1 MKRHTVRQRLAAFLL
16 AALMSLSWLPPLP
29 AFAENTPTETTSA
42 AESDV
47 SASASEN
54 EATPETSDPESNVVE
69 DETSE
74 GDTSLSKAAQ
84 KFVDSVN
91 ALDRDRILSAVN
103 TWALASQAWQAEKD
117 NPDLT
122 AALETATAASDEAAA
137 PVYAAED
144 LYIALTD
151 EDRAQEAVQTAYSA
165 LAALFVTMQL
175 TMENPTAPEEGGG
188 NPPDEDEIATVLYG
202 ELPDAPTGSYMGSYG
217 LPIATGDT
225 KIGIG
230 YWGNELLSADNQGRL
245 DAQALNSDAMTIVVP
260 RQDGESYA
268 VVPIMVEVEYPA
280 NNSTSQVILP
290 DNVTVLDYDG
300 TEADADETSQILSGT
315 YVETSAAATGLYVKA
330 EEDFVAEFSYSA
342 PDGSK
347 LHKTL
352 QVKLGESTAN
362 KASIQSNGSATY
374 AATPTP
380 PWTTG
385 KITSIA
391 YEGGTWL
398 VWFNGVEAYCCSHG
412 LSGQPN
418 GCPTYSFSYVSKLE
432 PGQYTPGAHYLNQI
446 NIWGGL
452 NQLSLGLLSQKHNPD
467 EYISSDFA
475 AGSAS
480 TYSTAE
486 NDTLKAAYQYYDDT
500 QLWIIKN
507 YPDSAAAKAYLSAA
521 AQLLGADNGVST
533 FASGKG
539 YYTYIYSP
547 PAGYAWQIIAL
558 IGPEITDEE
567 GGTDIPDIPD
577 AEYYSASWTAPAQSA
592 SGSFD
597 LTFTVNTDKQQLE
610 TGEKVDGAKITVTPS
625 KTSGSIDG
633 GSWAMSPVGAQT
645 ITTSGHTMDDRY
657 QANGGDGT
665 VSWTV
670 HYEVSKTS
678 TSTLSGQEGPYSS
691 QAEAD
696 AAAEAAKNAAI
707 SQLQNEAQGMVDA
720 AIAAAR
726 AELASIVF
734 QYDEIDVP
742 YGFEEFSGAVGSHQT
757 ITVPADSSNDYVMK
771 NDEWSLQVNLNKVD
785 SETGEQIAGNA
796 LYEVYEWDTVTQ
808 QYMRRIANLRAMTTK
823 GVASLIPFNTQ
834 EVLVPGGIYYG
845 VNAIS
850 GNLII
855 GLRTVLINGNAMVI
869 ATSGGGKSLFVK
881 QELLELFLRFLK
893 AKFYIV
899 DPENEYGPLV
909 RELGG
914 IVVDISVDSTTYFN
928 PLDFTYDPSTKIQ
941 PHTAKAEF
949 VLSLC
954 EQIMGKDNI
963 QAGDKSLI
971 DRSLK
976 HIYKPLI
983 QSGYKAACPTLTD
996 LYNDLK
1002 AQPHERAHEIALAL
1016 ELFATGSM
1024 NMFAQP
1030 TNVDMSNRLIC
1041 FNIQSLGDQ
1050 LKPVAMLSMLEYIN
1064 TCVMS
1069 NERND
1074 PKAATWVYFDE
1085 IYLLLRDKLS
1095 SQFLYTSWKRFRK
1108 YNAFATGITQNVQ
1121 DCLANDTAYA
1131 MLANSEFVCMLRQT
1145 KDIDS
1150 VVELYGLSD
1159 PQKNYLKLAKPGQGI
1174 LKLGN
1179 NLIPFVNDHPTNTKI
1194 YRLITTKP
1202 GEMEN

>member
-1 MKRHTVRQRLAAFLL
+1 MKLYEYTSTRNSWGGVNTPKSVQKSIPIDRIYEDGMWRSGNVYSQMWSVSDINYAMVSDSKKEEIQLIYGKLYAGVPSDCTVKMCIVSQRMDDLVFRRDVLYRRANDGHDDLRAEKNRQLTACASLVGNVIQHKYVIISTQKPRVDDARDRLRQVQGHLINILSELGSTVRSVDNSERLRILHNF
-16 AALMSLSWLPPLP
+16 
-29 AFAENTPTETTSA
+29 FRVGE
-42 AESDV
+42 ESRFEFD
-47 SASASEN
+47 
-54 EATPETSDPESNVVE
+54 
-69 DETSE
+69 
-74 GDTSLSKAAQ
+74 
-84 KFVDSVN
+84 
-91 ALDRDRILSAVN
+91 LDRCTRLGEDFRDFVAPDTIEFKRDHIVIDNRVAKCMSMSYFPQRIDDKLISTLLQQVPYIILTMDFVPIETEDAYK
-103 TWALASQAWQAEKD
+103 TLADYRMKVDADKVRFNRKSVDNLDFTANVPQRTQEEEGILNQWQND
-117 NPDLT
+117 MSNHDQQMFLTLLT
-122 AALETATAASDEAAA
+122 AAFFADDLEELRQETDALKTAAGNFNCRFTEM
-137 PVYAAED
+137 
-144 LYIALTD
+144 
-151 EDRAQEAVQTAYSA
+151 RWQQENAFNTA
-165 LAALFVTMQL
+165 M
-175 TMENPTAPEEGGG
+175 P
-188 NPPDEDEIATVLYG
+188 
-202 ELPDAPTGSYMGSYG
+202 YG
-217 LPIATGDT
+217 L
-225 KIGIG
+225 
-230 YWGNELLSADNQGRL
+230 
-245 DAQALNSDAMTIVVP
+245 
-260 RQDGESYA
+260 
-268 VVPIMVEVEYPA
+268 
-280 NNSTSQVILP
+280 
-290 DNVTVLDYDG
+290 
-300 TEADADETSQILSGT
+300 
-315 YVETSAAATGLYVKA
+315 
-330 EEDFVAEFSYSA
+330 
-342 PDGSK
+342 
-347 LHKTL
+347 
-352 QVKLGESTAN
+352 
-362 KASIQSNGSATY
+362 
-374 AATPTP
+374 
-380 PWTTG
+380 
-385 KITSIA
+385 
-391 YEGGTWL
+391 
-398 VWFNGVEAYCCSHG
+398 
-412 LSGQPN
+412 
-418 GCPTYSFSYVSKLE
+418 
-432 PGQYTPGAHYLNQI
+432 
-446 NIWGGL
+446 
-452 NQLSLGLLSQKHNPD
+452 
-467 EYISSDFA
+467 
-475 AGSAS
+475 
-480 TYSTAE
+480 
-486 NDTLKAAYQYYDDT
+486 
-500 QLWIIKN
+500 
-507 YPDSAAAKAYLSAA
+507 
-521 AQLLGADNGVST
+521 
-533 FASGKG
+533 
-539 YYTYIYSP
+539 
-547 PAGYAWQIIAL
+547 
-558 IGPEITDEE
+558 
-567 GGTDIPDIPD
+567 
-577 AEYYSASWTAPAQSA
+577 
-592 SGSFD
+592 
-597 LTFTVNTDKQQLE
+597 
-610 TGEKVDGAKITVTPS
+610 
-625 KTSGSIDG
+625 
-633 GSWAMSPVGAQT
+633 
-645 ITTSGHTMDDRY
+645 
-657 QANGGDGT
+657 
-665 VSWTV
+665 
-670 HYEVSKTS
+670 
-678 TSTLSGQEGPYSS
+678 
-691 QAEAD
+691 
-696 AAAEAAKNAAI
+696 
-707 SQLQNEAQGMVDA
+707 
-720 AIAAAR
+720 
-726 AELASIVF
+726 
-734 QYDEIDVP
+734 
-742 YGFEEFSGAVGSHQT
+742 
-757 ITVPADSSNDYVMK
+757 
-771 NDEWSLQVNLNKVD
+771 
-785 SETGEQIAGNA
+785 
-796 LYEVYEWDTVTQ
+796 
-808 QYMRRIANLRAMTTK
+808 RRIANLRAMTTK

-1202 GEMEN
+1202 GEMES

>member
-1 MKRHTVRQRLAAFLL
+1 MKLYEYTSTRNSWGGVNTPKSVQKSIPIDRIYEDGMWRSGNVYSQMWSVSDINYAMVSDSKKEEIQLIYGKLYAGVPSDCTVKMCIVSQRMDDLVFRRDVLYRRANDGHDDLRAEKNCQLTACASLVGNVIQHKYVIISTQKPRVDDARDRLRQVQGHLINILSELGSTVRSVDNSERLRILHNF
-16 AALMSLSWLPPLP
+16 
-29 AFAENTPTETTSA
+29 FRVGE
-42 AESDV
+42 ESRFEFD
-47 SASASEN
+47 
-54 EATPETSDPESNVVE
+54 
-69 DETSE
+69 
-74 GDTSLSKAAQ
+74 
-84 KFVDSVN
+84 
-91 ALDRDRILSAVN
+91 LDRCTRLGEDFRDFVAPDTIEFKRDHIVIDNRVAKCMSMSYFPQRIDDKLISTLLQQVPYIILTMDFVPIETEDAYK
-103 TWALASQAWQAEKD
+103 TLADYRMKVDADKVRFNRKSVDNLDFTANVPQRTQEEEGILNQWQND
-117 NPDLT
+117 MSNHDQQMFLTLLT
-122 AALETATAASDEAAA
+122 AAFFADDLEELRQETDALKTAAGNFNCRFTEM
-137 PVYAAED
+137 
-144 LYIALTD
+144 
-151 EDRAQEAVQTAYSA
+151 RWQQENAFNTA
-165 LAALFVTMQL
+165 M
-175 TMENPTAPEEGGG
+175 P
-188 NPPDEDEIATVLYG
+188 
-202 ELPDAPTGSYMGSYG
+202 YG
-217 LPIATGDT
+217 L
-225 KIGIG
+225 
-230 YWGNELLSADNQGRL
+230 
-245 DAQALNSDAMTIVVP
+245 
-260 RQDGESYA
+260 
-268 VVPIMVEVEYPA
+268 
-280 NNSTSQVILP
+280 
-290 DNVTVLDYDG
+290 
-300 TEADADETSQILSGT
+300 
-315 YVETSAAATGLYVKA
+315 
-330 EEDFVAEFSYSA
+330 
-342 PDGSK
+342 
-347 LHKTL
+347 
-352 QVKLGESTAN
+352 
-362 KASIQSNGSATY
+362 
-374 AATPTP
+374 
-380 PWTTG
+380 
-385 KITSIA
+385 
-391 YEGGTWL
+391 
-398 VWFNGVEAYCCSHG
+398 
-412 LSGQPN
+412 
-418 GCPTYSFSYVSKLE
+418 
-432 PGQYTPGAHYLNQI
+432 
-446 NIWGGL
+446 
-452 NQLSLGLLSQKHNPD
+452 
-467 EYISSDFA
+467 
-475 AGSAS
+475 
-480 TYSTAE
+480 
-486 NDTLKAAYQYYDDT
+486 
-500 QLWIIKN
+500 
-507 YPDSAAAKAYLSAA
+507 
-521 AQLLGADNGVST
+521 
-533 FASGKG
+533 
-539 YYTYIYSP
+539 
-547 PAGYAWQIIAL
+547 
-558 IGPEITDEE
+558 
-567 GGTDIPDIPD
+567 
-577 AEYYSASWTAPAQSA
+577 
-592 SGSFD
+592 
-597 LTFTVNTDKQQLE
+597 
-610 TGEKVDGAKITVTPS
+610 
-625 KTSGSIDG
+625 
-633 GSWAMSPVGAQT
+633 
-645 ITTSGHTMDDRY
+645 
-657 QANGGDGT
+657 
-665 VSWTV
+665 
-670 HYEVSKTS
+670 
-678 TSTLSGQEGPYSS
+678 
-691 QAEAD
+691 
-696 AAAEAAKNAAI
+696 
-707 SQLQNEAQGMVDA
+707 
-720 AIAAAR
+720 
-726 AELASIVF
+726 
-734 QYDEIDVP
+734 
-742 YGFEEFSGAVGSHQT
+742 
-757 ITVPADSSNDYVMK
+757 
-771 NDEWSLQVNLNKVD
+771 
-785 SETGEQIAGNA
+785 
-796 LYEVYEWDTVTQ
+796 
-808 QYMRRIANLRAMTTK
+808 RRIANLRAMTTK

>member
-1 MKRHTVRQRLAAFLL
+1 MKLYEYTSTRNSWGGVNTPKSVQKSIPIDRIYEDGMWRSGNVYSQMWSVSDINYAMVSDSKKEEIQLIYGKLYAGVPSDCTVKMCIVSQRMDDLVFRRDVLYRRANDGHDDLRAEKNRQLTACASLVGNVIQHKYVIISTQKPRVDDARDRLRQVQGHLINILSELGSTVRSVDNSERLRILHNF
-16 AALMSLSWLPPLP
+16 
-29 AFAENTPTETTSA
+29 FRVGE
-42 AESDV
+42 ESRFEFD
-47 SASASEN
+47 
-54 EATPETSDPESNVVE
+54 
-69 DETSE
+69 
-74 GDTSLSKAAQ
+74 
-84 KFVDSVN
+84 
-91 ALDRDRILSAVN
+91 LDRCTRLGEDFRDFVAPDTIEFKRDHIVIDNRVAKCMSMSYFPQRIDDKLISTLLQQVPYIILTMDFVPIETEDAYK
-103 TWALASQAWQAEKD
+103 TLADYRMKVDADKVRFNRKSVDNLDFTANVPQRTQEEEGILNQWQND
-117 NPDLT
+117 MSNHDQQMFLTLLT
-122 AALETATAASDEAAA
+122 AAFFADDLEELRQETDALKTAAGNFNCRFTEM
-137 PVYAAED
+137 
-144 LYIALTD
+144 
-151 EDRAQEAVQTAYSA
+151 RWQQENAFNTA
-165 LAALFVTMQL
+165 M
-175 TMENPTAPEEGGG
+175 P
-188 NPPDEDEIATVLYG
+188 
-202 ELPDAPTGSYMGSYG
+202 YG
-217 LPIATGDT
+217 L
-225 KIGIG
+225 
-230 YWGNELLSADNQGRL
+230 
-245 DAQALNSDAMTIVVP
+245 
-260 RQDGESYA
+260 
-268 VVPIMVEVEYPA
+268 
-280 NNSTSQVILP
+280 
-290 DNVTVLDYDG
+290 
-300 TEADADETSQILSGT
+300 
-315 YVETSAAATGLYVKA
+315 
-330 EEDFVAEFSYSA
+330 
-342 PDGSK
+342 
-347 LHKTL
+347 
-352 QVKLGESTAN
+352 
-362 KASIQSNGSATY
+362 
-374 AATPTP
+374 
-380 PWTTG
+380 
-385 KITSIA
+385 
-391 YEGGTWL
+391 
-398 VWFNGVEAYCCSHG
+398 
-412 LSGQPN
+412 
-418 GCPTYSFSYVSKLE
+418 
-432 PGQYTPGAHYLNQI
+432 
-446 NIWGGL
+446 
-452 NQLSLGLLSQKHNPD
+452 
-467 EYISSDFA
+467 
-475 AGSAS
+475 
-480 TYSTAE
+480 
-486 NDTLKAAYQYYDDT
+486 
-500 QLWIIKN
+500 
-507 YPDSAAAKAYLSAA
+507 
-521 AQLLGADNGVST
+521 
-533 FASGKG
+533 
-539 YYTYIYSP
+539 
-547 PAGYAWQIIAL
+547 
-558 IGPEITDEE
+558 
-567 GGTDIPDIPD
+567 
-577 AEYYSASWTAPAQSA
+577 
-592 SGSFD
+592 
-597 LTFTVNTDKQQLE
+597 
-610 TGEKVDGAKITVTPS
+610 
-625 KTSGSIDG
+625 
-633 GSWAMSPVGAQT
+633 
-645 ITTSGHTMDDRY
+645 
-657 QANGGDGT
+657 
-665 VSWTV
+665 
-670 HYEVSKTS
+670 
-678 TSTLSGQEGPYSS
+678 
-691 QAEAD
+691 
-696 AAAEAAKNAAI
+696 
-707 SQLQNEAQGMVDA
+707 
-720 AIAAAR
+720 
-726 AELASIVF
+726 
-734 QYDEIDVP
+734 
-742 YGFEEFSGAVGSHQT
+742 
-757 ITVPADSSNDYVMK
+757 
-771 NDEWSLQVNLNKVD
+771 
-785 SETGEQIAGNA
+785 
-796 LYEVYEWDTVTQ
+796 
-808 QYMRRIANLRAMTTK
+808 RRIANLRAMTTK

-983 QSGYKAACPTLTD
+983 QSGYKSACPTLTD

>member
-1 MKRHTVRQRLAAFLL
+1 MKLYEYTSTRNSWGGVNTPKSVQKSIPIDRIYEDGMWRSGNVYSQMWSVSDINYAMVSDSKKEEIQLIYGKLYAGVPSDCTVKMCIVSQRMDDLVFRRDVLYRRANDSHDDLRAEKNRQLTACASLVGNVIQNKYVIISTQKPRVDDARDRLRQVQGHLINILSELGSTVRSVDNSERLRILHNF
-16 AALMSLSWLPPLP
+16 
-29 AFAENTPTETTSA
+29 FRVGE
-42 AESDV
+42 ESRFEFD
-47 SASASEN
+47 
-54 EATPETSDPESNVVE
+54 
-69 DETSE
+69 
-74 GDTSLSKAAQ
+74 
-84 KFVDSVN
+84 
-91 ALDRDRILSAVN
+91 LDRCTRLGEDFRDFVAPDTIEFKRDHIVIDNRVAKCMSMSYFPQRIDDKLISTLLQQVPYIILTMDFVPIETEDAYK
-103 TWALASQAWQAEKD
+103 TLADYRMKVDADKVRFNRKSVDNLDFTANVPQRTQEEEGILNQWQND
-117 NPDLT
+117 MSNHDQQMFLTLLT
-122 AALETATAASDEAAA
+122 AAFFADDLEELRQETDALKTAAGNFNCRFTEM
-137 PVYAAED
+137 
-144 LYIALTD
+144 
-151 EDRAQEAVQTAYSA
+151 RWQQENAFNTA
-165 LAALFVTMQL
+165 M
-175 TMENPTAPEEGGG
+175 P
-188 NPPDEDEIATVLYG
+188 
-202 ELPDAPTGSYMGSYG
+202 YG
-217 LPIATGDT
+217 L
-225 KIGIG
+225 
-230 YWGNELLSADNQGRL
+230 
-245 DAQALNSDAMTIVVP
+245 
-260 RQDGESYA
+260 
-268 VVPIMVEVEYPA
+268 
-280 NNSTSQVILP
+280 
-290 DNVTVLDYDG
+290 
-300 TEADADETSQILSGT
+300 
-315 YVETSAAATGLYVKA
+315 
-330 EEDFVAEFSYSA
+330 
-342 PDGSK
+342 
-347 LHKTL
+347 
-352 QVKLGESTAN
+352 
-362 KASIQSNGSATY
+362 
-374 AATPTP
+374 
-380 PWTTG
+380 
-385 KITSIA
+385 
-391 YEGGTWL
+391 
-398 VWFNGVEAYCCSHG
+398 
-412 LSGQPN
+412 
-418 GCPTYSFSYVSKLE
+418 
-432 PGQYTPGAHYLNQI
+432 
-446 NIWGGL
+446 
-452 NQLSLGLLSQKHNPD
+452 
-467 EYISSDFA
+467 
-475 AGSAS
+475 
-480 TYSTAE
+480 
-486 NDTLKAAYQYYDDT
+486 
-500 QLWIIKN
+500 
-507 YPDSAAAKAYLSAA
+507 
-521 AQLLGADNGVST
+521 
-533 FASGKG
+533 
-539 YYTYIYSP
+539 
-547 PAGYAWQIIAL
+547 
-558 IGPEITDEE
+558 
-567 GGTDIPDIPD
+567 
-577 AEYYSASWTAPAQSA
+577 
-592 SGSFD
+592 
-597 LTFTVNTDKQQLE
+597 
-610 TGEKVDGAKITVTPS
+610 
-625 KTSGSIDG
+625 
-633 GSWAMSPVGAQT
+633 
-645 ITTSGHTMDDRY
+645 
-657 QANGGDGT
+657 
-665 VSWTV
+665 
-670 HYEVSKTS
+670 
-678 TSTLSGQEGPYSS
+678 
-691 QAEAD
+691 
-696 AAAEAAKNAAI
+696 
-707 SQLQNEAQGMVDA
+707 
-720 AIAAAR
+720 
-726 AELASIVF
+726 
-734 QYDEIDVP
+734 
-742 YGFEEFSGAVGSHQT
+742 
-757 ITVPADSSNDYVMK
+757 
-771 NDEWSLQVNLNKVD
+771 
-785 SETGEQIAGNA
+785 
-796 LYEVYEWDTVTQ
+796 
-808 QYMRRIANLRAMTTK
+808 RRIANLRAMTTK

>member
-1 MKRHTVRQRLAAFLL
+1 MKLYEYTSTRNSWGGVNTPKSVQKSIPIDRIYEDGMWRSGNVYSQMWSVSDINYAMVSDSKKEEIQLIYGKLYAGVPSDCTVKMCIVSQRMDDLVFRRDVLYRRANDGHDDLRAEKNRQLAACASLVGNVIQHKYVIISTQKPRVDDARDRLRQVQGHLINILSELGSTVRSVDNSERLRILHNF
-16 AALMSLSWLPPLP
+16 
-29 AFAENTPTETTSA
+29 FRVGE
-42 AESDV
+42 ESRFEFD
-47 SASASEN
+47 
-54 EATPETSDPESNVVE
+54 
-69 DETSE
+69 
-74 GDTSLSKAAQ
+74 
-84 KFVDSVN
+84 
-91 ALDRDRILSAVN
+91 LDRCTRLGEDFRDFVAPDTIEFKRDHIVIDNRVAKCMSMSYFPQRIDDKLISTLLQQVPYIILTMDFVPIETEDAYK
-103 TWALASQAWQAEKD
+103 TLADYRMKVDADKVRFNRKSVDNLDFTANVPQRTQEEEGILNQWQND
-117 NPDLT
+117 MSNHDQQMFLTLLT
-122 AALETATAASDEAAA
+122 AAFFADDLEELRQETDALKTAAGNFNCRFTEM
-137 PVYAAED
+137 
-144 LYIALTD
+144 
-151 EDRAQEAVQTAYSA
+151 RWQQENAFNTA
-165 LAALFVTMQL
+165 M
-175 TMENPTAPEEGGG
+175 P
-188 NPPDEDEIATVLYG
+188 
-202 ELPDAPTGSYMGSYG
+202 YG
-217 LPIATGDT
+217 L
-225 KIGIG
+225 
-230 YWGNELLSADNQGRL
+230 
-245 DAQALNSDAMTIVVP
+245 
-260 RQDGESYA
+260 
-268 VVPIMVEVEYPA
+268 
-280 NNSTSQVILP
+280 
-290 DNVTVLDYDG
+290 
-300 TEADADETSQILSGT
+300 
-315 YVETSAAATGLYVKA
+315 
-330 EEDFVAEFSYSA
+330 
-342 PDGSK
+342 
-347 LHKTL
+347 
-352 QVKLGESTAN
+352 
-362 KASIQSNGSATY
+362 
-374 AATPTP
+374 
-380 PWTTG
+380 
-385 KITSIA
+385 
-391 YEGGTWL
+391 
-398 VWFNGVEAYCCSHG
+398 
-412 LSGQPN
+412 
-418 GCPTYSFSYVSKLE
+418 
-432 PGQYTPGAHYLNQI
+432 
-446 NIWGGL
+446 
-452 NQLSLGLLSQKHNPD
+452 
-467 EYISSDFA
+467 
-475 AGSAS
+475 
-480 TYSTAE
+480 
-486 NDTLKAAYQYYDDT
+486 
-500 QLWIIKN
+500 
-507 YPDSAAAKAYLSAA
+507 
-521 AQLLGADNGVST
+521 
-533 FASGKG
+533 
-539 YYTYIYSP
+539 
-547 PAGYAWQIIAL
+547 
-558 IGPEITDEE
+558 
-567 GGTDIPDIPD
+567 
-577 AEYYSASWTAPAQSA
+577 
-592 SGSFD
+592 
-597 LTFTVNTDKQQLE
+597 
-610 TGEKVDGAKITVTPS
+610 
-625 KTSGSIDG
+625 
-633 GSWAMSPVGAQT
+633 
-645 ITTSGHTMDDRY
+645 
-657 QANGGDGT
+657 
-665 VSWTV
+665 
-670 HYEVSKTS
+670 
-678 TSTLSGQEGPYSS
+678 
-691 QAEAD
+691 
-696 AAAEAAKNAAI
+696 
-707 SQLQNEAQGMVDA
+707 
-720 AIAAAR
+720 
-726 AELASIVF
+726 
-734 QYDEIDVP
+734 
-742 YGFEEFSGAVGSHQT
+742 
-757 ITVPADSSNDYVMK
+757 
-771 NDEWSLQVNLNKVD
+771 
-785 SETGEQIAGNA
+785 
-796 LYEVYEWDTVTQ
+796 
-808 QYMRRIANLRAMTTK
+808 RRIANLRAMTTK

>member
-1 MKRHTVRQRLAAFLL
+1 MKLYEYTSTRNSWGGVNTPKSVQKSIPIDRIYEDGMWRSGNVYSQMWSVSDINYAMVSDSKKEEIQLIYGKLYAGVPSDCTVKMCIVSQRMDDLVFRRDVLYRRANDSHDDLRAEKNRQLTACASLVGNVIQNKYVIISTQKPRVDDARDRLRRVQGHLINILSELGSTVRSVDNSERLRILHNF
-16 AALMSLSWLPPLP
+16 
-29 AFAENTPTETTSA
+29 FRVGE
-42 AESDV
+42 ESRFEFD
-47 SASASEN
+47 
-54 EATPETSDPESNVVE
+54 
-69 DETSE
+69 
-74 GDTSLSKAAQ
+74 
-84 KFVDSVN
+84 
-91 ALDRDRILSAVN
+91 LDRCTRLGEDFRDFVAPDTIEFKRDHIVIDNRVAKCMSMSYFPQRIDDKLISTLLQQVPYIILTMDFVPIETEDAYK
-103 TWALASQAWQAEKD
+103 TLADYRMKVDADKVRFNRKSVDNLDFTANVPQRTQEEEGILNQWQND
-117 NPDLT
+117 MSNHDQQMFLTLLT
-122 AALETATAASDEAAA
+122 AAFFADDLEELRQETDALKTAAGNFNCRFTEM
-137 PVYAAED
+137 
-144 LYIALTD
+144 
-151 EDRAQEAVQTAYSA
+151 RWQQENAFNTA
-165 LAALFVTMQL
+165 M
-175 TMENPTAPEEGGG
+175 P
-188 NPPDEDEIATVLYG
+188 
-202 ELPDAPTGSYMGSYG
+202 YG
-217 LPIATGDT
+217 L
-225 KIGIG
+225 
-230 YWGNELLSADNQGRL
+230 
-245 DAQALNSDAMTIVVP
+245 
-260 RQDGESYA
+260 
-268 VVPIMVEVEYPA
+268 
-280 NNSTSQVILP
+280 
-290 DNVTVLDYDG
+290 
-300 TEADADETSQILSGT
+300 
-315 YVETSAAATGLYVKA
+315 
-330 EEDFVAEFSYSA
+330 
-342 PDGSK
+342 
-347 LHKTL
+347 
-352 QVKLGESTAN
+352 
-362 KASIQSNGSATY
+362 
-374 AATPTP
+374 
-380 PWTTG
+380 
-385 KITSIA
+385 
-391 YEGGTWL
+391 
-398 VWFNGVEAYCCSHG
+398 
-412 LSGQPN
+412 
-418 GCPTYSFSYVSKLE
+418 
-432 PGQYTPGAHYLNQI
+432 
-446 NIWGGL
+446 
-452 NQLSLGLLSQKHNPD
+452 
-467 EYISSDFA
+467 
-475 AGSAS
+475 
-480 TYSTAE
+480 
-486 NDTLKAAYQYYDDT
+486 
-500 QLWIIKN
+500 
-507 YPDSAAAKAYLSAA
+507 
-521 AQLLGADNGVST
+521 
-533 FASGKG
+533 
-539 YYTYIYSP
+539 
-547 PAGYAWQIIAL
+547 
-558 IGPEITDEE
+558 
-567 GGTDIPDIPD
+567 
-577 AEYYSASWTAPAQSA
+577 
-592 SGSFD
+592 
-597 LTFTVNTDKQQLE
+597 
-610 TGEKVDGAKITVTPS
+610 
-625 KTSGSIDG
+625 
-633 GSWAMSPVGAQT
+633 
-645 ITTSGHTMDDRY
+645 
-657 QANGGDGT
+657 
-665 VSWTV
+665 
-670 HYEVSKTS
+670 
-678 TSTLSGQEGPYSS
+678 
-691 QAEAD
+691 
-696 AAAEAAKNAAI
+696 
-707 SQLQNEAQGMVDA
+707 
-720 AIAAAR
+720 
-726 AELASIVF
+726 
-734 QYDEIDVP
+734 
-742 YGFEEFSGAVGSHQT
+742 
-757 ITVPADSSNDYVMK
+757 
-771 NDEWSLQVNLNKVD
+771 
-785 SETGEQIAGNA
+785 
-796 LYEVYEWDTVTQ
+796 
-808 QYMRRIANLRAMTTK
+808 RRIANLRAMTTK

>member
-1 MKRHTVRQRLAAFLL
+1 MWRSGNVYSQMWSVSDINYAMVSDSKKEEIQLIYGKLYAGVPSDCTVKMCIVSQRMDDLVFRRDVLYRRANDGHDDLRAEKNRQLTACASLVGNVIQHKYVIISTQKPRVDDARDRLRQVQGHLINILSELGSTVRSVDNSERLRILHNF
-16 AALMSLSWLPPLP
+16 
-29 AFAENTPTETTSA
+29 FRVGE
-42 AESDV
+42 ESRFEFD
-47 SASASEN
+47 
-54 EATPETSDPESNVVE
+54 
-69 DETSE
+69 
-74 GDTSLSKAAQ
+74 
-84 KFVDSVN
+84 
-91 ALDRDRILSAVN
+91 LDRCTRLGEDFRDFVAPDTIEFKRDHIVIDNRVAKCMSMSYFPQRIDDKLISTLLQQVPYIILTMDFVPIETEDAYK
-103 TWALASQAWQAEKD
+103 TLADYRMKVDADKVRFNRKSVDNLDFTANVPQRTQEEEGILNQWQND
-117 NPDLT
+117 MSNHDQQMFLTLLT
-122 AALETATAASDEAAA
+122 AAFFADDLEELRQETDALKTAAGNFNCRFTEM
-137 PVYAAED
+137 
-144 LYIALTD
+144 
-151 EDRAQEAVQTAYSA
+151 RWQQENAFNTA
-165 LAALFVTMQL
+165 M
-175 TMENPTAPEEGGG
+175 P
-188 NPPDEDEIATVLYG
+188 
-202 ELPDAPTGSYMGSYG
+202 YG
-217 LPIATGDT
+217 L
-225 KIGIG
+225 
-230 YWGNELLSADNQGRL
+230 
-245 DAQALNSDAMTIVVP
+245 
-260 RQDGESYA
+260 
-268 VVPIMVEVEYPA
+268 
-280 NNSTSQVILP
+280 
-290 DNVTVLDYDG
+290 
-300 TEADADETSQILSGT
+300 
-315 YVETSAAATGLYVKA
+315 
-330 EEDFVAEFSYSA
+330 
-342 PDGSK
+342 
-347 LHKTL
+347 
-352 QVKLGESTAN
+352 
-362 KASIQSNGSATY
+362 
-374 AATPTP
+374 
-380 PWTTG
+380 
-385 KITSIA
+385 
-391 YEGGTWL
+391 
-398 VWFNGVEAYCCSHG
+398 
-412 LSGQPN
+412 
-418 GCPTYSFSYVSKLE
+418 
-432 PGQYTPGAHYLNQI
+432 
-446 NIWGGL
+446 
-452 NQLSLGLLSQKHNPD
+452 
-467 EYISSDFA
+467 
-475 AGSAS
+475 
-480 TYSTAE
+480 
-486 NDTLKAAYQYYDDT
+486 
-500 QLWIIKN
+500 
-507 YPDSAAAKAYLSAA
+507 
-521 AQLLGADNGVST
+521 
-533 FASGKG
+533 
-539 YYTYIYSP
+539 
-547 PAGYAWQIIAL
+547 
-558 IGPEITDEE
+558 
-567 GGTDIPDIPD
+567 
-577 AEYYSASWTAPAQSA
+577 
-592 SGSFD
+592 
-597 LTFTVNTDKQQLE
+597 
-610 TGEKVDGAKITVTPS
+610 
-625 KTSGSIDG
+625 
-633 GSWAMSPVGAQT
+633 
-645 ITTSGHTMDDRY
+645 
-657 QANGGDGT
+657 
-665 VSWTV
+665 
-670 HYEVSKTS
+670 
-678 TSTLSGQEGPYSS
+678 
-691 QAEAD
+691 
-696 AAAEAAKNAAI
+696 
-707 SQLQNEAQGMVDA
+707 
-720 AIAAAR
+720 
-726 AELASIVF
+726 
-734 QYDEIDVP
+734 
-742 YGFEEFSGAVGSHQT
+742 
-757 ITVPADSSNDYVMK
+757 
-771 NDEWSLQVNLNKVD
+771 
-785 SETGEQIAGNA
+785 
-796 LYEVYEWDTVTQ
+796 
-808 QYMRRIANLRAMTTK
+808 RRIANLRAMTTK

-954 EQIMGKDNI
+954 AQIMGKDNI

>member
-1 MKRHTVRQRLAAFLL
+1 MKLYEYTSTRNSWGGVNTPKSVQKSIPIDRIYEDGMWRSGNVYSQMWSVSDINYAMVSDSKKEEIQLIYGKLYAGVPSDCTVKMCIVSQRMDDLVFRRDVLYRRANDGHDDLRAEKNRQLTACASLVGNVIQHKYVIISTQKPRVDDARDRLRQVQGHLINILSELGSTVRSVDNSERLRILHNF
-16 AALMSLSWLPPLP
+16 
-29 AFAENTPTETTSA
+29 FRVGE
-42 AESDV
+42 ESRFEFD
-47 SASASEN
+47 
-54 EATPETSDPESNVVE
+54 
-69 DETSE
+69 
-74 GDTSLSKAAQ
+74 
-84 KFVDSVN
+84 
-91 ALDRDRILSAVN
+91 LDRCTRLGEDFRDFVAPDTIEFKRDHIVIDNRVAKCMSMSYFPQRIDDKLISTLLQQVPYIILTMDFVPIETEDAYK
-103 TWALASQAWQAEKD
+103 TLADYRMKVDADKVRFNRKSVDNLDFTANVPQRTQEEEGILNQWQND
-117 NPDLT
+117 MSNHDQQMFLTLLT
-122 AALETATAASDEAAA
+122 AAFFADDLEELRQETDALKTAAGNFNCRFTEM
-137 PVYAAED
+137 
-144 LYIALTD
+144 
-151 EDRAQEAVQTAYSA
+151 RWQQENAFNTA
-165 LAALFVTMQL
+165 M
-175 TMENPTAPEEGGG
+175 P
-188 NPPDEDEIATVLYG
+188 
-202 ELPDAPTGSYMGSYG
+202 YG
-217 LPIATGDT
+217 L
-225 KIGIG
+225 
-230 YWGNELLSADNQGRL
+230 
-245 DAQALNSDAMTIVVP
+245 
-260 RQDGESYA
+260 
-268 VVPIMVEVEYPA
+268 
-280 NNSTSQVILP
+280 
-290 DNVTVLDYDG
+290 
-300 TEADADETSQILSGT
+300 
-315 YVETSAAATGLYVKA
+315 
-330 EEDFVAEFSYSA
+330 
-342 PDGSK
+342 
-347 LHKTL
+347 
-352 QVKLGESTAN
+352 
-362 KASIQSNGSATY
+362 
-374 AATPTP
+374 
-380 PWTTG
+380 
-385 KITSIA
+385 
-391 YEGGTWL
+391 
-398 VWFNGVEAYCCSHG
+398 
-412 LSGQPN
+412 
-418 GCPTYSFSYVSKLE
+418 
-432 PGQYTPGAHYLNQI
+432 
-446 NIWGGL
+446 
-452 NQLSLGLLSQKHNPD
+452 
-467 EYISSDFA
+467 
-475 AGSAS
+475 
-480 TYSTAE
+480 
-486 NDTLKAAYQYYDDT
+486 
-500 QLWIIKN
+500 
-507 YPDSAAAKAYLSAA
+507 
-521 AQLLGADNGVST
+521 
-533 FASGKG
+533 
-539 YYTYIYSP
+539 
-547 PAGYAWQIIAL
+547 
-558 IGPEITDEE
+558 
-567 GGTDIPDIPD
+567 
-577 AEYYSASWTAPAQSA
+577 
-592 SGSFD
+592 
-597 LTFTVNTDKQQLE
+597 
-610 TGEKVDGAKITVTPS
+610 
-625 KTSGSIDG
+625 
-633 GSWAMSPVGAQT
+633 
-645 ITTSGHTMDDRY
+645 
-657 QANGGDGT
+657 
-665 VSWTV
+665 
-670 HYEVSKTS
+670 
-678 TSTLSGQEGPYSS
+678 
-691 QAEAD
+691 
-696 AAAEAAKNAAI
+696 
-707 SQLQNEAQGMVDA
+707 
-720 AIAAAR
+720 
-726 AELASIVF
+726 
-734 QYDEIDVP
+734 
-742 YGFEEFSGAVGSHQT
+742 
-757 ITVPADSSNDYVMK
+757 
-771 NDEWSLQVNLNKVD
+771 
-785 SETGEQIAGNA
+785 
-796 LYEVYEWDTVTQ
+796 
-808 QYMRRIANLRAMTTK
+808 RRIANLRAMTTK

-1024 NMFAQP
+1024 NMFAHP

>member
-1 MKRHTVRQRLAAFLL
+1 MKLYEYTSTRNSWGGVNTPKSVQKSIPIDRIYEDGMWRSGNVYSQMWSVSDINYAMVSDSKKEEIQLIYGKLYAGVPSDCTVKMCIVSQRMDDLVFRRDVLYRRANDGHDDLRAEKNRQLTACASLVGNVIQHKYVIISTQKPRVDDARDRLRQVQGHLINILSELGSTVRSVDNSERLRILHNF
-16 AALMSLSWLPPLP
+16 
-29 AFAENTPTETTSA
+29 FRVGE
-42 AESDV
+42 ESRFEFD
-47 SASASEN
+47 
-54 EATPETSDPESNVVE
+54 
-69 DETSE
+69 
-74 GDTSLSKAAQ
+74 
-84 KFVDSVN
+84 
-91 ALDRDRILSAVN
+91 LDRCTRLGEDFRDFVAPDTIEFKRDHIVIDNRVAKCMSMSYFPQRIDDKLISTLLQQVPYIILTMDFVPIETEDAYK
-103 TWALASQAWQAEKD
+103 TLADYRMKVDADKVRFNRKSVDNLDFTANVPQRTQEEEGILNQWQND
-117 NPDLT
+117 MSNHDQQMFLTLLT
-122 AALETATAASDEAAA
+122 AAFFADGLEELRQETDALKTAAGNFNCRFTEM
-137 PVYAAED
+137 
-144 LYIALTD
+144 
-151 EDRAQEAVQTAYSA
+151 RWQQENAFNTA
-165 LAALFVTMQL
+165 M
-175 TMENPTAPEEGGG
+175 P
-188 NPPDEDEIATVLYG
+188 
-202 ELPDAPTGSYMGSYG
+202 YG
-217 LPIATGDT
+217 L
-225 KIGIG
+225 
-230 YWGNELLSADNQGRL
+230 
-245 DAQALNSDAMTIVVP
+245 
-260 RQDGESYA
+260 
-268 VVPIMVEVEYPA
+268 
-280 NNSTSQVILP
+280 
-290 DNVTVLDYDG
+290 
-300 TEADADETSQILSGT
+300 
-315 YVETSAAATGLYVKA
+315 
-330 EEDFVAEFSYSA
+330 
-342 PDGSK
+342 
-347 LHKTL
+347 
-352 QVKLGESTAN
+352 
-362 KASIQSNGSATY
+362 
-374 AATPTP
+374 
-380 PWTTG
+380 
-385 KITSIA
+385 
-391 YEGGTWL
+391 
-398 VWFNGVEAYCCSHG
+398 
-412 LSGQPN
+412 
-418 GCPTYSFSYVSKLE
+418 
-432 PGQYTPGAHYLNQI
+432 
-446 NIWGGL
+446 
-452 NQLSLGLLSQKHNPD
+452 
-467 EYISSDFA
+467 
-475 AGSAS
+475 
-480 TYSTAE
+480 
-486 NDTLKAAYQYYDDT
+486 
-500 QLWIIKN
+500 
-507 YPDSAAAKAYLSAA
+507 
-521 AQLLGADNGVST
+521 
-533 FASGKG
+533 
-539 YYTYIYSP
+539 
-547 PAGYAWQIIAL
+547 
-558 IGPEITDEE
+558 
-567 GGTDIPDIPD
+567 
-577 AEYYSASWTAPAQSA
+577 
-592 SGSFD
+592 
-597 LTFTVNTDKQQLE
+597 
-610 TGEKVDGAKITVTPS
+610 
-625 KTSGSIDG
+625 
-633 GSWAMSPVGAQT
+633 
-645 ITTSGHTMDDRY
+645 
-657 QANGGDGT
+657 
-665 VSWTV
+665 
-670 HYEVSKTS
+670 
-678 TSTLSGQEGPYSS
+678 
-691 QAEAD
+691 
-696 AAAEAAKNAAI
+696 
-707 SQLQNEAQGMVDA
+707 
-720 AIAAAR
+720 
-726 AELASIVF
+726 
-734 QYDEIDVP
+734 
-742 YGFEEFSGAVGSHQT
+742 
-757 ITVPADSSNDYVMK
+757 
-771 NDEWSLQVNLNKVD
+771 
-785 SETGEQIAGNA
+785 
-796 LYEVYEWDTVTQ
+796 
-808 QYMRRIANLRAMTTK
+808 RRIANLRAMTTK

-983 QSGYKAACPTLTD
+983 QSGYKAACPTLID

>member
-1 MKRHTVRQRLAAFLL
+1 MKLYEYTSTRNSWGGVNTPKSVQKSIPIDRIYEDGMWRSGNVYSQMWSVSDINYAMVSDSKKEEIQLIYGKLYAGVPSDCTVKMCIVSQRMDDLVFRRDVLYRRANDGHDDLRAEKNRQLTACASLVGNVIQHKYVIISTQKPRVDDARDRLRQVQGHLINILSELGSTVRSVDNSERLRILHNF
-16 AALMSLSWLPPLP
+16 
-29 AFAENTPTETTSA
+29 FRVGEEFRF
-42 AESDV
+42 EFD
-47 SASASEN
+47 
-54 EATPETSDPESNVVE
+54 
-69 DETSE
+69 
-74 GDTSLSKAAQ
+74 
-84 KFVDSVN
+84 
-91 ALDRDRILSAVN
+91 LDRCTRLGEDFRDFVAPDTIEFKRDHIVIDNRVAKCMSMSYFPQRIDDKLISTLLQQVPYIILTMDFVPIETEDAYK
-103 TWALASQAWQAEKD
+103 TLADYRMKVDADKVRFNRKSVDNLDFTANVPQRTQEEEGILNQWQND
-117 NPDLT
+117 MSNHDQQMFLTLLT
-122 AALETATAASDEAAA
+122 AAFFADDLEELRQETDALKTAAGNFNCRFTEM
-137 PVYAAED
+137 
-144 LYIALTD
+144 
-151 EDRAQEAVQTAYSA
+151 RWQQENAFNTA
-165 LAALFVTMQL
+165 M
-175 TMENPTAPEEGGG
+175 P
-188 NPPDEDEIATVLYG
+188 
-202 ELPDAPTGSYMGSYG
+202 YG
-217 LPIATGDT
+217 L
-225 KIGIG
+225 
-230 YWGNELLSADNQGRL
+230 
-245 DAQALNSDAMTIVVP
+245 
-260 RQDGESYA
+260 
-268 VVPIMVEVEYPA
+268 
-280 NNSTSQVILP
+280 
-290 DNVTVLDYDG
+290 
-300 TEADADETSQILSGT
+300 
-315 YVETSAAATGLYVKA
+315 
-330 EEDFVAEFSYSA
+330 
-342 PDGSK
+342 
-347 LHKTL
+347 
-352 QVKLGESTAN
+352 
-362 KASIQSNGSATY
+362 
-374 AATPTP
+374 
-380 PWTTG
+380 
-385 KITSIA
+385 
-391 YEGGTWL
+391 
-398 VWFNGVEAYCCSHG
+398 
-412 LSGQPN
+412 
-418 GCPTYSFSYVSKLE
+418 
-432 PGQYTPGAHYLNQI
+432 
-446 NIWGGL
+446 
-452 NQLSLGLLSQKHNPD
+452 
-467 EYISSDFA
+467 
-475 AGSAS
+475 
-480 TYSTAE
+480 
-486 NDTLKAAYQYYDDT
+486 
-500 QLWIIKN
+500 
-507 YPDSAAAKAYLSAA
+507 
-521 AQLLGADNGVST
+521 
-533 FASGKG
+533 
-539 YYTYIYSP
+539 
-547 PAGYAWQIIAL
+547 
-558 IGPEITDEE
+558 
-567 GGTDIPDIPD
+567 
-577 AEYYSASWTAPAQSA
+577 
-592 SGSFD
+592 
-597 LTFTVNTDKQQLE
+597 
-610 TGEKVDGAKITVTPS
+610 
-625 KTSGSIDG
+625 
-633 GSWAMSPVGAQT
+633 
-645 ITTSGHTMDDRY
+645 
-657 QANGGDGT
+657 
-665 VSWTV
+665 
-670 HYEVSKTS
+670 
-678 TSTLSGQEGPYSS
+678 
-691 QAEAD
+691 
-696 AAAEAAKNAAI
+696 
-707 SQLQNEAQGMVDA
+707 
-720 AIAAAR
+720 
-726 AELASIVF
+726 
-734 QYDEIDVP
+734 
-742 YGFEEFSGAVGSHQT
+742 
-757 ITVPADSSNDYVMK
+757 
-771 NDEWSLQVNLNKVD
+771 
-785 SETGEQIAGNA
+785 
-796 LYEVYEWDTVTQ
+796 
-808 QYMRRIANLRAMTTK
+808 RRIANLRAMTTK

>member
-1 MKRHTVRQRLAAFLL
+1 MKLYEYTSTRNSWGGVNTPKSVQKSIPIDRIYEDGMWRSGNVYSQMWSVSDINYAMVSDSKKEEIQLIYGKLYAGVPSDCTVKMCIVSQRMDDLVFRRDVLYRRANDGHDDLRAEKNRQLTACASLVGNVIQHQYVIISTQKPRVDDARDRLRQVQGHLINILSELGSTVRSVDNSERLRILHNF
-16 AALMSLSWLPPLP
+16 
-29 AFAENTPTETTSA
+29 FRVGE
-42 AESDV
+42 ESRFEFD
-47 SASASEN
+47 
-54 EATPETSDPESNVVE
+54 
-69 DETSE
+69 
-74 GDTSLSKAAQ
+74 
-84 KFVDSVN
+84 
-91 ALDRDRILSAVN
+91 LDRCTRLGEDFRDFVAPDTIEFKRDHIVIDNRVAKCMSMSYFPQRIDDKLISTLLQQVPYIILTMDFVPIETEDAYK
-103 TWALASQAWQAEKD
+103 TLADYRMKVDADKVRFNRKSVDNLDFTANVPQRTQEEEGILNQWQND
-117 NPDLT
+117 MSNHDQQMFLTLLT
-122 AALETATAASDEAAA
+122 AAFFADDLEELRQETDALKTAAGNFNCRFTEM
-137 PVYAAED
+137 
-144 LYIALTD
+144 
-151 EDRAQEAVQTAYSA
+151 RWQQENAFNTA
-165 LAALFVTMQL
+165 M
-175 TMENPTAPEEGGG
+175 P
-188 NPPDEDEIATVLYG
+188 
-202 ELPDAPTGSYMGSYG
+202 YG
-217 LPIATGDT
+217 L
-225 KIGIG
+225 
-230 YWGNELLSADNQGRL
+230 
-245 DAQALNSDAMTIVVP
+245 
-260 RQDGESYA
+260 
-268 VVPIMVEVEYPA
+268 
-280 NNSTSQVILP
+280 
-290 DNVTVLDYDG
+290 
-300 TEADADETSQILSGT
+300 
-315 YVETSAAATGLYVKA
+315 
-330 EEDFVAEFSYSA
+330 
-342 PDGSK
+342 
-347 LHKTL
+347 
-352 QVKLGESTAN
+352 
-362 KASIQSNGSATY
+362 
-374 AATPTP
+374 
-380 PWTTG
+380 
-385 KITSIA
+385 
-391 YEGGTWL
+391 
-398 VWFNGVEAYCCSHG
+398 
-412 LSGQPN
+412 
-418 GCPTYSFSYVSKLE
+418 
-432 PGQYTPGAHYLNQI
+432 
-446 NIWGGL
+446 
-452 NQLSLGLLSQKHNPD
+452 
-467 EYISSDFA
+467 
-475 AGSAS
+475 
-480 TYSTAE
+480 
-486 NDTLKAAYQYYDDT
+486 
-500 QLWIIKN
+500 
-507 YPDSAAAKAYLSAA
+507 
-521 AQLLGADNGVST
+521 
-533 FASGKG
+533 
-539 YYTYIYSP
+539 
-547 PAGYAWQIIAL
+547 
-558 IGPEITDEE
+558 
-567 GGTDIPDIPD
+567 
-577 AEYYSASWTAPAQSA
+577 
-592 SGSFD
+592 
-597 LTFTVNTDKQQLE
+597 
-610 TGEKVDGAKITVTPS
+610 
-625 KTSGSIDG
+625 
-633 GSWAMSPVGAQT
+633 
-645 ITTSGHTMDDRY
+645 
-657 QANGGDGT
+657 
-665 VSWTV
+665 
-670 HYEVSKTS
+670 
-678 TSTLSGQEGPYSS
+678 
-691 QAEAD
+691 
-696 AAAEAAKNAAI
+696 
-707 SQLQNEAQGMVDA
+707 
-720 AIAAAR
+720 
-726 AELASIVF
+726 
-734 QYDEIDVP
+734 
-742 YGFEEFSGAVGSHQT
+742 
-757 ITVPADSSNDYVMK
+757 
-771 NDEWSLQVNLNKVD
+771 
-785 SETGEQIAGNA
+785 
-796 LYEVYEWDTVTQ
+796 
-808 QYMRRIANLRAMTTK
+808 RRIANLRAMTTK

>member
-1 MKRHTVRQRLAAFLL
+1 MKLYEYTSTRNSWGGVNTPKSVQKSIPIDRIYEDGMWRSGNVYSQMWSVSDINYAMVSDSKKEEIQLIYGKLYAGVPSDCTVKMCIVSQRMDDLVFRRDVLYRRANDGHDDLRAEKNRQLTACASLVGNVLQSKYVIVSTQKNRVEDARDRLRQVQGHLINILSELGSTVRSVDNSERLRILHNF
-16 AALMSLSWLPPLP
+16 
-29 AFAENTPTETTSA
+29 FRVGE
-42 AESDV
+42 ESRFEFD
-47 SASASEN
+47 
-54 EATPETSDPESNVVE
+54 
-69 DETSE
+69 
-74 GDTSLSKAAQ
+74 
-84 KFVDSVN
+84 
-91 ALDRDRILSAVN
+91 LDRCTRLGEDFRDFVAPDTIEFKRDHIVIDNRVAKCMSMSYFPQRIDDKLISTLLQQVPYIILTMDFVPIETEDAYK
-103 TWALASQAWQAEKD
+103 TLADYRMKVDADKVRFNRKSVDNLDFTANVPQRTQEEEGILNQWQND
-117 NPDLT
+117 MSNHDQQMFLTLLT
-122 AALETATAASDEAAA
+122 AAFFADDLEELRQETDALKTAAGNFNCRFTEM
-137 PVYAAED
+137 
-144 LYIALTD
+144 
-151 EDRAQEAVQTAYSA
+151 RWQQENAFNTA
-165 LAALFVTMQL
+165 M
-175 TMENPTAPEEGGG
+175 P
-188 NPPDEDEIATVLYG
+188 
-202 ELPDAPTGSYMGSYG
+202 YG
-217 LPIATGDT
+217 L
-225 KIGIG
+225 
-230 YWGNELLSADNQGRL
+230 
-245 DAQALNSDAMTIVVP
+245 
-260 RQDGESYA
+260 
-268 VVPIMVEVEYPA
+268 
-280 NNSTSQVILP
+280 
-290 DNVTVLDYDG
+290 
-300 TEADADETSQILSGT
+300 
-315 YVETSAAATGLYVKA
+315 
-330 EEDFVAEFSYSA
+330 
-342 PDGSK
+342 
-347 LHKTL
+347 
-352 QVKLGESTAN
+352 
-362 KASIQSNGSATY
+362 
-374 AATPTP
+374 
-380 PWTTG
+380 
-385 KITSIA
+385 
-391 YEGGTWL
+391 
-398 VWFNGVEAYCCSHG
+398 
-412 LSGQPN
+412 
-418 GCPTYSFSYVSKLE
+418 
-432 PGQYTPGAHYLNQI
+432 
-446 NIWGGL
+446 
-452 NQLSLGLLSQKHNPD
+452 
-467 EYISSDFA
+467 
-475 AGSAS
+475 
-480 TYSTAE
+480 
-486 NDTLKAAYQYYDDT
+486 
-500 QLWIIKN
+500 
-507 YPDSAAAKAYLSAA
+507 
-521 AQLLGADNGVST
+521 
-533 FASGKG
+533 
-539 YYTYIYSP
+539 
-547 PAGYAWQIIAL
+547 
-558 IGPEITDEE
+558 
-567 GGTDIPDIPD
+567 
-577 AEYYSASWTAPAQSA
+577 
-592 SGSFD
+592 
-597 LTFTVNTDKQQLE
+597 
-610 TGEKVDGAKITVTPS
+610 
-625 KTSGSIDG
+625 
-633 GSWAMSPVGAQT
+633 
-645 ITTSGHTMDDRY
+645 
-657 QANGGDGT
+657 
-665 VSWTV
+665 
-670 HYEVSKTS
+670 
-678 TSTLSGQEGPYSS
+678 
-691 QAEAD
+691 
-696 AAAEAAKNAAI
+696 
-707 SQLQNEAQGMVDA
+707 
-720 AIAAAR
+720 
-726 AELASIVF
+726 
-734 QYDEIDVP
+734 
-742 YGFEEFSGAVGSHQT
+742 
-757 ITVPADSSNDYVMK
+757 
-771 NDEWSLQVNLNKVD
+771 
-785 SETGEQIAGNA
+785 
-796 LYEVYEWDTVTQ
+796 
-808 QYMRRIANLRAMTTK
+808 RRIANLRAMTTK

>member
-1 MKRHTVRQRLAAFLL
+1 MKLYEYTSTRNSWGGVNTPKSVQKSIPIDRIYEDGMWRSGNVYSQMWSVSDINYAMVSDSKKEEIQLIYGKLYAGVPSDCTVKMCIVSQRMDDLVFRRDVLYRRANDGHDDLRAEKNRQLTACASLVGNVIQHKYVIISTQKPRVDDARDRLRQVQGHLINILSELGSTVRSVDNSERLRILHNF
-16 AALMSLSWLPPLP
+16 
-29 AFAENTPTETTSA
+29 FRVGE
-42 AESDV
+42 ESRFEFD
-47 SASASEN
+47 
-54 EATPETSDPESNVVE
+54 
-69 DETSE
+69 
-74 GDTSLSKAAQ
+74 
-84 KFVDSVN
+84 
-91 ALDRDRILSAVN
+91 LDRCTRLGEDFRDFVAPDTIEFKRDHIVIDNRVAKCMSMSYFPQRIDDKLISTLLQQVPYIILTMDFVPIETEDAYK
-103 TWALASQAWQAEKD
+103 TLADYRMKVDADKVRFNRKSVDNLDFTANVPQRTQEEEGILNQWQND
-117 NPDLT
+117 MSNHDQQMFLTLLT
-122 AALETATAASDEAAA
+122 AAFFADDLEELRQETDALKTAAGNFNCRFTEM
-137 PVYAAED
+137 
-144 LYIALTD
+144 
-151 EDRAQEAVQTAYSA
+151 RWQQENAFNTA
-165 LAALFVTMQL
+165 M
-175 TMENPTAPEEGGG
+175 P
-188 NPPDEDEIATVLYG
+188 
-202 ELPDAPTGSYMGSYG
+202 YG
-217 LPIATGDT
+217 L
-225 KIGIG
+225 
-230 YWGNELLSADNQGRL
+230 
-245 DAQALNSDAMTIVVP
+245 
-260 RQDGESYA
+260 
-268 VVPIMVEVEYPA
+268 
-280 NNSTSQVILP
+280 
-290 DNVTVLDYDG
+290 
-300 TEADADETSQILSGT
+300 
-315 YVETSAAATGLYVKA
+315 
-330 EEDFVAEFSYSA
+330 
-342 PDGSK
+342 
-347 LHKTL
+347 
-352 QVKLGESTAN
+352 
-362 KASIQSNGSATY
+362 
-374 AATPTP
+374 
-380 PWTTG
+380 
-385 KITSIA
+385 
-391 YEGGTWL
+391 
-398 VWFNGVEAYCCSHG
+398 
-412 LSGQPN
+412 
-418 GCPTYSFSYVSKLE
+418 
-432 PGQYTPGAHYLNQI
+432 
-446 NIWGGL
+446 
-452 NQLSLGLLSQKHNPD
+452 
-467 EYISSDFA
+467 
-475 AGSAS
+475 
-480 TYSTAE
+480 
-486 NDTLKAAYQYYDDT
+486 
-500 QLWIIKN
+500 
-507 YPDSAAAKAYLSAA
+507 
-521 AQLLGADNGVST
+521 
-533 FASGKG
+533 
-539 YYTYIYSP
+539 
-547 PAGYAWQIIAL
+547 
-558 IGPEITDEE
+558 
-567 GGTDIPDIPD
+567 
-577 AEYYSASWTAPAQSA
+577 
-592 SGSFD
+592 
-597 LTFTVNTDKQQLE
+597 
-610 TGEKVDGAKITVTPS
+610 
-625 KTSGSIDG
+625 
-633 GSWAMSPVGAQT
+633 
-645 ITTSGHTMDDRY
+645 
-657 QANGGDGT
+657 
-665 VSWTV
+665 
-670 HYEVSKTS
+670 
-678 TSTLSGQEGPYSS
+678 
-691 QAEAD
+691 
-696 AAAEAAKNAAI
+696 
-707 SQLQNEAQGMVDA
+707 
-720 AIAAAR
+720 
-726 AELASIVF
+726 
-734 QYDEIDVP
+734 
-742 YGFEEFSGAVGSHQT
+742 
-757 ITVPADSSNDYVMK
+757 
-771 NDEWSLQVNLNKVD
+771 
-785 SETGEQIAGNA
+785 
-796 LYEVYEWDTVTQ
+796 
-808 QYMRRIANLRAMTTK
+808 RRIANLRAMTTK

-1121 DCLANDTAYA
+1121 DCLSNDTAYA

-1202 GEMEN
+1202 GEMENRP

>member
-1 MKRHTVRQRLAAFLL
+1 MKLYEYTSTRNSWGGVNTPKSVQKSIPIDRIYEDGMWRSGNVYSQMWSVSDINYAMVSDSKKEEIQLIYGKLYAGVPSDCTVKMCIVSQRMDDLVFRRDVLYRRANDGHDDLRAEKNRQLTACASLVGNVIQHKYVIISTQKPRVDDARDRLRQVQGHLINILSELGSTVRSVDNSERLRILHNF
-16 AALMSLSWLPPLP
+16 
-29 AFAENTPTETTSA
+29 FRVGE
-42 AESDV
+42 ESRFEFD
-47 SASASEN
+47 
-54 EATPETSDPESNVVE
+54 
-69 DETSE
+69 
-74 GDTSLSKAAQ
+74 
-84 KFVDSVN
+84 
-91 ALDRDRILSAVN
+91 LDRCTRLGEDFRDFVAPDTIEFKRDHIVIDNRVAKCMSMSYFPQRIDDKLISTLLQQVPYIILTMDFVPIETEDAYK
-103 TWALASQAWQAEKD
+103 TLADYRMKVDADKVRFNRKSVDNLDFTANVPQRTQEEEGILNQWQND
-117 NPDLT
+117 MSNHDQQMFLTLLT
-122 AALETATAASDEAAA
+122 AAFFADDLEELRQETDALKTAAGNFNCRFTEM
-137 PVYAAED
+137 
-144 LYIALTD
+144 
-151 EDRAQEAVQTAYSA
+151 RWQQENAFNTA
-165 LAALFVTMQL
+165 M
-175 TMENPTAPEEGGG
+175 P
-188 NPPDEDEIATVLYG
+188 
-202 ELPDAPTGSYMGSYG
+202 YG
-217 LPIATGDT
+217 L
-225 KIGIG
+225 
-230 YWGNELLSADNQGRL
+230 
-245 DAQALNSDAMTIVVP
+245 
-260 RQDGESYA
+260 
-268 VVPIMVEVEYPA
+268 
-280 NNSTSQVILP
+280 
-290 DNVTVLDYDG
+290 
-300 TEADADETSQILSGT
+300 
-315 YVETSAAATGLYVKA
+315 
-330 EEDFVAEFSYSA
+330 
-342 PDGSK
+342 
-347 LHKTL
+347 
-352 QVKLGESTAN
+352 
-362 KASIQSNGSATY
+362 
-374 AATPTP
+374 
-380 PWTTG
+380 
-385 KITSIA
+385 
-391 YEGGTWL
+391 
-398 VWFNGVEAYCCSHG
+398 
-412 LSGQPN
+412 
-418 GCPTYSFSYVSKLE
+418 
-432 PGQYTPGAHYLNQI
+432 
-446 NIWGGL
+446 
-452 NQLSLGLLSQKHNPD
+452 
-467 EYISSDFA
+467 
-475 AGSAS
+475 
-480 TYSTAE
+480 
-486 NDTLKAAYQYYDDT
+486 
-500 QLWIIKN
+500 
-507 YPDSAAAKAYLSAA
+507 
-521 AQLLGADNGVST
+521 
-533 FASGKG
+533 
-539 YYTYIYSP
+539 
-547 PAGYAWQIIAL
+547 
-558 IGPEITDEE
+558 
-567 GGTDIPDIPD
+567 
-577 AEYYSASWTAPAQSA
+577 
-592 SGSFD
+592 
-597 LTFTVNTDKQQLE
+597 
-610 TGEKVDGAKITVTPS
+610 
-625 KTSGSIDG
+625 
-633 GSWAMSPVGAQT
+633 
-645 ITTSGHTMDDRY
+645 
-657 QANGGDGT
+657 
-665 VSWTV
+665 
-670 HYEVSKTS
+670 
-678 TSTLSGQEGPYSS
+678 
-691 QAEAD
+691 
-696 AAAEAAKNAAI
+696 
-707 SQLQNEAQGMVDA
+707 
-720 AIAAAR
+720 
-726 AELASIVF
+726 
-734 QYDEIDVP
+734 
-742 YGFEEFSGAVGSHQT
+742 
-757 ITVPADSSNDYVMK
+757 
-771 NDEWSLQVNLNKVD
+771 
-785 SETGEQIAGNA
+785 
-796 LYEVYEWDTVTQ
+796 
-808 QYMRRIANLRAMTTK
+808 RRIANLRAMTTK

-881 QELLELFLRFLK
+881 QELLKLFLRFLK

-1024 NMFAQP
+1024 NMFAHP